1 MACDAADA
9 AKFEFNIWLP
19 ETSKCYKNVHPD
31 ESNVYLINKDDA
43 LVASRSGEIFFVL
56 DWSAQTMADW
66 EARVTSNFE
75 LWGREGDVRK
85 LFDLMNSLGIYE
97 AAGGCK

>member
-1 MACDAADA
+1 MACDAADED
-9 AKFEFNIWLP
+9 KFEFNIWLH

-31 ESNVYLINKDDA
+31 ESNVYLINKDETIIA
-43 LVASRSGEIFFVL
+43 SPSRSGGIL
-56 DWSAQTMADW
+56 DWSAKTMADW